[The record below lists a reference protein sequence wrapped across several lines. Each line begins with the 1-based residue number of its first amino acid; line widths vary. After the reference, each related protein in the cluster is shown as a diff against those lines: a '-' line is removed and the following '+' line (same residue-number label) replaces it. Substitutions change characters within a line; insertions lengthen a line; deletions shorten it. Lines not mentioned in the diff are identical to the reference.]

1 MKGRTQ
7 KLFQTYVSLFSG
19 SGEILEHGTAYCVR
33 SNVTKF
39 SLIDENNMYLSFNL
53 MYIIWRS
60 LMACNAIMLLLRASV
75 MRLLTKRGSVSLRAR
90 KQ

>member
-1 MKGRTQ
+1 VKGTTQ

-19 SGEILEHGTAYCVR
+19 SGEILERGTAYCVR

-53 MYIIWRS
+53 MFMIWRS
-60 LMACNAIMLLLRASV
+60 LMACNAIMLLLRASA
-75 MRLLTKRGSVSLRAR
+75 MCLLTKRGSASLRAR